1 MTIIVLLLCSIIL
14 FCLVIYFYKKSND
27 NIKLKKKKEKALNL
41 KILEYTSKGYINSLE
56 GFDDL
61 LQVRFKDEVEF
72 NEIKGKSSFIV
83 NKKYLSQSHFK

>member
-1 MTIIVLLLCSIIL
+1 MMIIVLLLCSIIL

-27 NIKLKKKKEKALNL
+27 NIKLKKKEKALNL